1 MRGAAVLSLLPHR
14 RIEVQQARGP
24 ERGESTKAEEMTR
37 EAFNR
42 LVEEALQDIP
52 RRFREEIKNVAI
64 VVEDE
69 PSPEL
74 MAEMDIEPPD
84 SLYGLYQGTPLPE
97 RSWTH
102 GNALPDRVTLFQR
115 TIEEDA
121 EDLEDMIVSIA
132 ETLIHELGHYFGMS
146 EEQIEEIEDK
156 YWNGESVED
165 L

>member
-14 RIEVQQARGP
+14 RIEVQQARGA
-24 ERGESTKAEEMTR
+24 ERGEGTEAEEMTR
-37 EAFNR
+37 EAFSR

-74 MAEMDIEPPD
+74 MAEMEIEPPD